1 MNRAAL
7 QSLESPFRR
16 FTRDEWAQLRA
27 DTQLTLTID
36 DLRKLQSTHD
46 PISLDEVV
54 AIYLP
59 LSRLLALYVAATQGL
74 FKATQR
80 FLGANDGKVPY
91 IIGIAGSVAAGKSTT
106 ARVLQALLTRWPNT
120 PKVQLVT
127 TDGFLRPNAE
137 LIRLG
142 IMDRK
147 GFPESYDGTAVL
159 RFLSAVKA
167 GQHNVAAPVYSH
179 ITYDIVKGE
188 SIVVDRPDILI
199 FEGINVLLPN
209 RLPRDGKE
217 IPFVSDFFDFSIFLD
232 ADDDVAGAMVH
243 RALHEP
249 ADDGVPRS
257 AQLFPPIR
265 RPQRC
270 GSRGDGAL
278 DLAAHQSRQ
287 PAREYSADPA
297 ARRLAPDQGREP
309 PHRRSRAE
317 KAVSVDAAI
326 GAGRLR
332 MPSRR
337 CLRFPRRRRSR
348 PSLVRARISR
358 QVEGLAA
365 AEAARADDLV
375 NGDGLLW
382 RIEKPGIAPSY
393 LFGTIHSTDKSA
405 LEIARRAAQSING
418 SKIVATELGGP
429 IDTIEKANITAADA
443 GEGARSRS

>member
-1 MNRAAL
+1 MRRPTGSSERVLINRVAL

-16 FTRDEWAQLRA
+16 FTRNEWAQLRA

-80 FLGANDGKVPY
+80 FLGATDGKVPY

-120 PKVQLVT
+120 PQVQLVT

-179 ITYDIVKGE
+179 ITYDIVKDE

-232 ADDDVAGAMVH
+232 AETSLLEQWYIERFMSLRTTAFRDPRSYFRQYADLNDAEAEATARSIWRRINLVN
-243 RALHEP
+243 LHENILP
-249 ADDGVPRS
+249 T
-257 AQLFPPIR
+257 
-265 RPQRC
+265 RP
-270 GSRGDGAL
+270 
-278 DLAAHQSRQ
+278 
-287 PAREYSADPA
+287 
-297 ARRLAPDQGREP
+297 
-309 PHRRSRAE
+309 
-317 KAVSVDAAI
+317 
-326 GAGRLR
+326 
-332 MPSRR
+332 
-337 CLRFPRRRRSR
+337 
-348 PSLVRARISR
+348 
-358 QVEGLAA
+358 
-365 AEAARADDLV
+365 RAD
-375 NGDGLLW
+375 LLLTKGASH
-382 RIEKPGIAPSY
+382 RIEEV
-393 LFGTIHSTDKSA
+393 A
-405 LEIARRAAQSING
+405 LR
-418 SKIVATELGGP
+418 KL
-429 IDTIEKANITAADA
+429 
-443 GEGARSRS
+443 